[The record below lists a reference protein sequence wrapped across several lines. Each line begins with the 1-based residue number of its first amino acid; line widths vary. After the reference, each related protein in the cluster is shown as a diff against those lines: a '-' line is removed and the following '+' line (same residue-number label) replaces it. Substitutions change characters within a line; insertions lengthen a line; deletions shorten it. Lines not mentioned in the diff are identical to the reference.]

1 MSVFRKDFLERIK
14 SSKASGVSQQDLK
27 CTSKTVSPQ
36 QMACLEAAIK
46 QQRIEREKGGWR
58 PAAKWLEQNCEEYRQ
73 PSNGEVSNATNGTR
87 SSILSPNSEP
97 ANEPPTC
104 EPQPLTNAPE
114 SQSAPAALPSP
125 SPIQLPSAF
134 WQALLYGSPDAL
146 LSPRDANT
154 ALRLVACELGKDSDV
169 VLFTDT
175 VRGQHA
181 AQDVGSAV
189 RSKSVGC
196 YEQVVASNSG
206 QSRCARCERRPEP
219 ISPGVKDCPRSMPAW
234 RREFHQEI
242 SNEQRL
248 LESFGG
254 WCG

>member
-97 ANEPPTC
+97 ANEPPTR

-175 VRGQHA
+175 VRVNTLRKMLDQQFGA
-181 AQDVGSAV
+181 KVWDVMNRLWRATP
-189 RSKSVGC
+189 
-196 YEQVVASNSG
+196 A
-206 QSRCARCERRPEP
+206 
-219 ISPGVKDCPRSMPAW
+219 SPGAPAA
-234 RREFHQEI
+234 
-242 SNEQRL
+242 NEDQSQL
-248 LESFGG
+248 APA
-254 WCG
+254 